1 MIVGFD
7 QQIFRTLPPP
17 HELVLKGA
25 PVRGLAGEDGSEL
38 RIVFPDDAPEP
49 PARADNLPASTD
61 DEPRAPDD
69 EAGGRDQRP

>member
-38 RIVFPDDAPEP
+38 RILF
-49 PARADNLPASTD
+49 
-61 DEPRAPDD
+61 PDD
-69 EAGGRDQRP
+69 EAEPPASADDEAQTPGDEAQTPDQRP